1 MDNRNVK
8 LAHNLIQN
16 SISLSKYDNILIEVI
31 GEDGLELANEIIKE
45 AKKINANPHLNII
58 NYENLRNFLIN
69 ASKEDIIEY
78 GKKDYETM
86 KKMQAYIG
94 ISAPTSDKIL
104 EGVSQEKLEIYN
116 KYYTA
121 LVHLEQRVKHTKWC
135 ILRYPNEYFAR
146 KSNMTLDEF
155 KDFYYNVCNV
165 DYNKMK
171 IAMEPLKELMSKT
184 DKVHIV
190 APETDLTFSIKGIPA
205 EKYYGTFNIPDGEV
219 ATCPVK
225 NSVNGYITYNTKTK
239 YNGIIFENIR
249 FDFKEGKIV
258 KAFEKEHSKELNEI
272 LDTDDGARYIG
283 EFAFGLNPYVNNT
296 MFDTLFD
303 EKINGSF
310 HLTPGMALEESD
322 NGNRSAIHWDIV
334 KILRK
339 EFGGGEIYF
348 DDVLIMKD
356 GKFVIDELKTLNAE
370 NLK

>member
-1 MDNRNVK
+1 MDNRNEK
-8 LAHNLIQN
+8 LTHNLIYN
-16 SISLSKYDNILIEVI
+16 SISLNENENILVEVI
-31 GEDGLELANEIIKE
+31 GEDGLELANEIIKQ
-45 AKKINANPHLNII
+45 AKKINAKPHLNII
-58 NYENLRNFLIN
+58 NYEDLRNFLIN
-69 ASKEDIIEY
+69 A
-78 GKKDYETM
+78 T
-86 KKMQAYIG
+86 
-94 ISAPTSDKIL
+94 
-104 EGVSQEKLEIYN
+104 
-116 KYYTA
+116 
-121 LVHLEQRVKHTKWC
+121 
-135 ILRYPNEYFAR
+135 NEYFAK
-146 KSNMTLDEF
+146 KSNMTLNEF

-171 IAMEPLKELMSKT
+171 IAMEPLKELMNKT

-190 APETDLTFSIKGIPA
+190 APGTDLTFSINGIPA

-239 YNGIIFENIR
+239 YNDIIFEDIK
-249 FDFKEGKIV
+249 FDFINGKIV
-258 KAFEKEHSKELNEI
+258 KATAKENSKELNEI

-296 MFDTLFD
+296 MCDTLFD

-348 DDVLIMKD
+348 DDILIMKD
-356 GKFVIDELKTLNAE
+356 GKFILEELKELNAE